1 MSFPENFISMQN
13 LLTIRTFQRDQ
24 TLFSIFYYY
33 YCASGQVFLIDLHG
47 SQEQPKGYHYQAM
60 TGFPEKAKGNDGTL
74 QKKTKTKG

>member
-33 YCASGQVFLIDLHG
+33 CASGQVFLIDLDG
-47 SQEQPKGYHYQAM
+47 SQEQPKGYHHQAT
-60 TGFPEKAKGNDGTL
+60 TGLAEKAKGNDATL
-74 QKKTKTKG
+74 EKTNPLG